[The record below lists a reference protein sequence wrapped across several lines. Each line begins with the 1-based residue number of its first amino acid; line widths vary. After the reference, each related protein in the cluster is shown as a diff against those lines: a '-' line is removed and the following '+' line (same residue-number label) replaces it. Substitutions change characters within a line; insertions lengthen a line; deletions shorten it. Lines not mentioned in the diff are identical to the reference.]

1 MTFES
6 LLNNIRLKL
15 WRSKVLWLVSCEPM
29 NHTIANNICGD
40 FGLLHFIILIEI
52 ILKDYHFNMII
63 LIVLR
68 GVAGSRCRAAINGN
82 LIVRCSSPKM
92 WGNVNW
98 NQRHLARV
106 KAYECSQCKYC
117 TIWWQ
122 IIWRSTRKLI
132 IRAEPKIQ
140 RNFIIGSPD
149 HRCRW

>member
-1 MTFES
+1 MTYLHIILYILYTSKMQPIMTFES
-6 LLNNIRLKL
+6 MRNNIRLKL
-15 WRSKVLWLVSCEPM
+15 WRSKVLWLVTCEPM
-29 NHTIANNICGD
+29 NHKIANNICGD
-40 FGLLHFIILIEI
+40 YGLLYFIIFIEI

-106 KAYECSQCKYC
+106 KAYECSQCKYLYC
-117 TIWWQ
+117 G
-122 IIWRSTRKLI
+122 KLFDE
-132 IRAEPKIQ
+132 AQE
-140 RNFIIGSPD
+140 SLS
-149 HRCRW
+149 